1 MELMNIE
8 NSKKDINTGLVIH
21 DTFLSRNSGYNYLIG
36 SRDFGKLKIIEE
48 LATGTAVKYLCG
60 VKVFNENGELI
71 IDKVAPKNTHYS
83 REVVKKIVLKEMCKT
98 LKKALEKQDNV
109 VAIDEKEMKEKID
122 DLLDS
127 ASYDESYKAVLNWA
141 SDIGII

>member
-1 MELMNIE
+1 
-8 NSKKDINTGLVIH
+8 
-21 DTFLSRNSGYNYLIG
+21 
-36 SRDFGKLKIIEE
+36 
-48 LATGTAVKYLCG
+48 
-60 VKVFNENGELI
+60 
-71 IDKVAPKNTHYS
+71 
-83 REVVKKIVLKEMCKT
+83 MCKT

-127 ASYDESYKAVLNWA
+127 AFYDESYKAVLNWA